1 MTLESVKIE
10 SETYYNLTMKGV
22 GKTPKQNCSFL
33 KASLAHMNFKH
44 PALTTQAQHQR
55 NSQASMATPAHCSQQ
70 LLSGVIAVKYSQI
83 SLIDEHA
90 FYRRLCV
97 AEALPKYSSS
107 HELFSRR

>member
-10 SETYYNLTMKGV
+10 SETYYNFTMKGV

-83 SLIDEHA
+83 SLIDEHFLSTA
-90 FYRRLCV
+90 VC
-97 AEALPKYSSS
+97 
-107 HELFSRR
+107 SRSFAKIFVIP